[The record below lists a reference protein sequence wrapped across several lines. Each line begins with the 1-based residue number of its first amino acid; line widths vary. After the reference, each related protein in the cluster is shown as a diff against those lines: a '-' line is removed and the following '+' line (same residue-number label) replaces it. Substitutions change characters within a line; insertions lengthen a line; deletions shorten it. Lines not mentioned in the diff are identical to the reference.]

1 MLKLALKN
9 ISRNKRRT
17 ILSTLTI
24 FIATIAVIAFLS
36 MENGMIQD
44 MKNNAIN
51 HSSGN
56 INIKSKLYE
65 EYKRVM
71 PLQFYIPA
79 TTEKIEKIMS
89 IDGVKSV
96 SRKTSVPVSIWMGE
110 RNESAMATAIDFSNT
125 NYFDPSQ
132 NDFFI
137 GELPKEGSKDV
148 VITTK
153 MANLLDLEI
162 GDKFTFLS
170 KTATGGSNAISTV
183 VSGILSFNDA
193 DLNSD
198 TFFISPAT
206 LSSTLRMDD
215 GALELFVY
223 CDDNVSVSDI
233 ENILN
238 DESLI
243 IQDWKDIS
251 VVGFILDFVAVFYSY
266 IKIIF
271 FPMAST
277 SVNNTTMMS
286 VIERRREAA
295 TLMAIG
301 YKHSWVRNLFLL
313 ESGIISFSAALLG
326 TIVGAILINTFGQAG
341 INTAAIGGA
350 AVKGYGFNNYLYFSL
365 PLIQYV
371 TTIIYAIAIAIVAC
385 ILPTRKILKLEI
397 ASALH
402 DEI

>member
-17 ILSTLTI
+17 ILSALTI

-65 EYKRVM
+65 EHKRVM
-71 PLQFYIPA
+71 PLQFYIPS
-79 TTEKIEKIMS
+79 TTEKIDKIMS
-89 IDGVKSV
+89 LDGVLSV

-110 RNESAMATAIDFSNT
+110 RNENAIATAIDFSNT

-170 KTATGGSNAISTV
+170 KTATGGSNAISTK

-198 TFFISPAT
+198 TFFISPST
-206 LSSTLRMDD
+206 LSSALRMDD

-223 CDDNVSVSDI
+223 CDESVSVSDI

-243 IQDWKDIS
+243 IQSWKDIS

-271 FPMAST
+271 FLMAST
-277 SVNNTTMMS
+277 VIINTTMMS

-326 TIVGAILINTFGQAG
+326 AIVGAIIINTVGKTG
-341 INTAAIGGA
+341 INMAAIGGA

-365 PLIQYV
+365 PLIQYI
-371 TTIIYAIAIAIVAC
+371 TTIIYAIAIAIIAC